1 MEDKDEKVFELLFY
15 DYPSPPILHKWRRIK
30 KIFNCHSTDSPSPP
44 VMHKR
49 RLKKKVFEFAIL
61 MTPRRARGQ
70 KFAST
75 CK

>member
-30 KIFNCHSTDSPSPP
+30 KIFNGHPTDSPSPP

-49 RLKKKVFEFAIL
+49 RLKKKSF
-61 MTPRRARGQ
+61 
-70 KFAST
+70 
-75 CK
+75 